1 MTLNLNKNIIDKLSA
16 SVKKSELIA
25 KLTAMEDE
33 QARQK
38 AMQKKMIIAG
48 AAIAGVAAAAVGAYM
63 ILSKKEITFQLS
75 IEDRQKPQAG
85 DACCCT
91 EDEPVEEAA
100 ECCECADAAEEAVE
114 EICECAVGEE
124 PADDAA
130 ECCCACDEEATAE
143 EAAEP
148 EVECCCEKTE

>member
-1 MTLNLNKNIIDKLSA
+1 MTLNLNKNIIDKLPA

-25 KLTAMEDE
+25 KLTAMENE

-100 ECCECADAAEEAVE
+100 ECCECA
-114 EICECAVGEE
+114 VGEE

-148 EVECCCEKTE
+148 EVECCCEKAE

>member
-1 MTLNLNKNIIDKLSA
+1 MTLNLNKNIIDKLPA

-25 KLTAMEDE
+25 KLTAMENE

-100 ECCECADAAEEAVE
+100 ECCECA
-114 EICECAVGEE
+114 VGEE
-124 PADDAA
+124 PAEDAA

>member
-1 MTLNLNKNIIDKLSA
+1 MTLNLNKNIIDKLPA

-100 ECCECADAAEEAVE
+100 ECCECA
-114 EICECAVGEE
+114 VGEE

>member
-1 MTLNLNKNIIDKLSA
+1 MTLNLNKNIIDKLPA

-25 KLTAMEDE
+25 KLTAMENE

-100 ECCECADAAEEAVE
+100 ECCECA
-114 EICECAVGEE
+114 VGEE

>member
-1 MTLNLNKNIIDKLSA
+1 MTLNLNKNIIDKLPA

-25 KLTAMEDE
+25 KLTAMENE

-63 ILSKKEITFQLS
+63 ILSKKETTFQLS

-100 ECCECADAAEEAVE
+100 EC
-114 EICECAVGEE
+114 CECAVGEE